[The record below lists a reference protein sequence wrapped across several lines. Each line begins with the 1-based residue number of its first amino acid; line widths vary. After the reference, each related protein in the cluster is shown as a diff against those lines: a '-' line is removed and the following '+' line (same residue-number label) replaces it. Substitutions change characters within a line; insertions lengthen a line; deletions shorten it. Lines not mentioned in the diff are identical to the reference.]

1 LGHRTGHQVAAAAP
15 SRPSARQSSSRHRL
29 LLYCTTMYGQ
39 GFDAGPLGN
48 ALHPV
53 TSTESQPPPEVA
65 VGDKRKAPSSELDH
79 RERHERFELPP
90 AAAVPE
96 WIAALVA
103 RDGLEAVVNAV
114 LKSAPRDRVMAVM
127 EELCNQQLGVEP
139 IVLHEDGQVS
149 SCRLVMGSQPQLTR
163 ASLGRRRASGRL
175 LHRRAQTRCS
185 AARRVAPTAALLPR
199 WLWPLTLFAATI
211 ASPTWVRRM
220 RSVSHL
226 AHWKACVTSLRTCTV
241 TFKSRRCV
249 TACAIYVP
257 AQ

>member
-1 LGHRTGHQVAAAAP
+1 
-15 SRPSARQSSSRHRL
+15 
-29 LLYCTTMYGQ
+29 MYGQ

-163 ASLGRRRASGRL
+163 ASLAGGPVGDYSTEEHRHAARPHGESHPRRRCCRGGCGL
-175 LHRRAQTRCS
+175 
-185 AARRVAPTAALLPR
+185 
-199 WLWPLTLFAATI
+199 
-211 ASPTWVRRM
+211 
-220 RSVSHL
+220 
-226 AHWKACVTSLRTCTV
+226 
-241 TFKSRRCV
+241 
-249 TACAIYVP
+249 
-257 AQ
+257 